1 MAALTLHG
9 TTLVALLASGGCRP
23 DPAPDRLASAEHPR
37 LPTGAYLDPVG
48 THVTLGSM
56 PLTMVTAPG
65 GRYVVVL
72 LNGWREQGLQVVDR
86 FAGRVTQTEVL
97 PAVFLGLAFAPDS
110 TTLYASGGYRDVVYR
125 LRWHG
130 GRLTLTDSLPLAPD
144 TRRLGRRYPAGLALS
159 PDGRRLYVAENLA
172 DSLAVLDPATGQV
185 LQRVATGRYPYGV
198 VAAPDGT
205 VYVSAWGGDHVSVFE
220 TTGETL
226 APAGEIAAGRHPSA
240 LLLNADGSR
249 LFVASATTDRVAVVD
264 TRSRTVIATLD
275 DAAPS
280 GPAEGSTPN
289 ALALS
294 PDGTRL
300 IVAEAD
306 NNAVAVFALSP
317 TTANVPSATGAD
329 RLEGRIPVGW
339 YPTAVALAADTLLV
353 VNGKGPGTGPN
364 PDGPRP
370 GERLQN
376 RRAYTLGQTT
386 GTLTTFPLDL
396 GDATRMGALS
406 GRVAR
411 ANGWDAARPPAEY
424 PPFEHVIYVIKENRT
439 YDQILGDLPIGDG
452 DASLVLF
459 PRAVTPNHHA
469 LAERFG
475 VFDRFFVN
483 AEVSADGHNWTVGAY
498 AGDYVQKTVP
508 SNYSSRGR
516 TYDYEGQNR
525 GAIPEDDVN
534 EPSSGYLWDLA
545 ERAGITLRNYGEFAR
560 PDAQGR
566 WVATKPFLAAH
577 TDPDFPGWDL
587 DIPDQRRADAWLE
600 EFHEYERTGE
610 LPQLQI
616 LRLPNDHTS
625 GLSAGK
631 PTPRAYVADNDL
643 ALGRVIAALTRSP
656 FWKNTVVFVLEDD
669 AQDGPDH
676 VDSHRSP
683 LLVISAYSRPG
694 VIHRFANTTD
704 VIATIADILH
714 LGSLSQFDHFGRP
727 LAGIFA
733 AEPDL
738 TPYTTLVPD
747 VRLDEVNPSGTRGA
761 LESEGLELG
770 QEDRSEDDLFN
781 RILWQ
786 AVKGDVP
793 YPGPRRMSLLELHRS
808 R

>member
-1 MAALTLHG
+1 
-9 TTLVALLASGGCRP
+9 
-23 DPAPDRLASAEHPR
+23 
-37 LPTGAYLDPVG
+37 
-48 THVTLGSM
+48 M
-56 PLTMVTAPG
+56 PLAMALAPG
-65 GRYVVVL
+65 GRHVVVL
-72 LNGWREQGLQVVDR
+72 LNGWRDQGLQVVDR
-86 FAGRVTQTEVL
+86 FDGRVTQTEVL
-97 PAVFLGLAFAPDS
+97 PAVFLGLALAPDS
-110 TTLYASGGYRDVVYR
+110 SALYVSGGYRDVVYR
-125 LRWHG
+125 FRWHG
-130 GRLTLTDSLPLAPD
+130 GRLSLTDSLPLDRDA
-144 TRRLGRRYPAGLALS
+144 RRPGRRYPAGVALS
-159 PDGRRLYVAENLA
+159 PNGRRLYVAENLA
-172 DSLAVLDPATGQV
+172 DSLAVLDPVEGRV
-185 LQRVATGRYPYGV
+185 LQRLPTGRYPYGV
-198 VAAPDGT
+198 AAAPDGT
-205 VYVSAWGGDHVSVFE
+205 VYVSAWGGDQVTVFE
-220 TTGETL
+220 PAGDTL

-240 LLLNADGSR
+240 LLLTADGSR
-249 LFVASATTDRVAVVD
+249 LFVASASTDRVAVVD
-264 TRSRTVIATLD
+264 TRSRTVITTLED
-275 DAAPS
+275 PAPA

-300 IVAEAD
+300 LVAEAD
-306 NNAVAVFALSP
+306 NNAVAIFALSP
-317 TTANVPSATGAD
+317 ATANIPTAKGSD

-339 YPTAVALAADTLLV
+339 YPTAVALAGDSLLV
-353 VNGKGPGTGPN
+353 VNGKGSGTGAN
-364 PDGPRP
+364 PDGPIP
-370 GERLQN
+370 GHRLEN

-386 GTLTTFPLDL
+386 GTLTTVEIDL
-396 GDATRMGALS
+396 ADGGRLATLS
-406 GRVAR
+406 DRVAR
-411 ANGWDAARPPAEY
+411 TNGWDAERPPAAY

-439 YDQILGDLPIGDG
+439 YDQVLGDLPIGDG
-452 DASLVLF
+452 DTSLVLF

-516 TYDYEGQNR
+516 TYDYEGTNR
-525 GAIPEDDVN
+525 GETPEDDVN

-545 ERAGITLRNYGEFAR
+545 ERAGITLRNYGEFAE
-560 PDAQGR
+560 PDSRGQ

-587 DIPDQRRADAWLE
+587 DVPDQRRADAWLE
-600 EFHEYERTGE
+600 EFREYERAGQ

-643 ALGRVIAALTRSP
+643 ALGRVIEALSRSP

-683 LLVISAYSRPG
+683 LLVISAYNRPG

-704 VIATIADILH
+704 VIATIADILQ

-727 LAGIFA
+727 LSGIFA
-733 AEPDL
+733 DEPDL
-738 TPYTTLVPD
+738 TPYAALVPD
-747 VRLDEVNPSGTRGA
+747 VPLDERNPAGTRGA
-761 LESEGLELG
+761 LESERLELA
-770 QEDRSEDDLFN
+770 QEDRSDDDLFN
-781 RILWQ
+781 RILWE